1 MSEHDND
8 SQAIVEYEKTPHQ
21 IAEEKIRAI
30 KAKAREDIAE
40 VRRQLLAETVESVVD
55 ADKKAYMK
63 EMRRKNREAR
73 RAEYQNR
80 KTRYTAGEEIVHS
93 ISHGIGLGLA
103 IAATVLLVVHA
114 AQNAAADVKPYMITS
129 YSIFGGSLILAYLIS
144 TLYHAL
150 TPIGVKKIFDKLN
163 HAFIYFLIGGTYTPF
178 CLGALHNGWG
188 WSLFGIIWLFSISGI
203 VFYSIFGSK
212 MRFIAAFT
220 YFVLGWLVVCF
231 FKPIHAVV
239 PTISMVF
246 LILGGVVYTIGAWF
260 YTLKSVK
267 WMHSV
272 WHLLVIGGSVLH
284 FFAVW
289 FLI

>member
-1 MSEHDND
+1 MTAQDND

-40 VRRQLLAETVESVVD
+40 VRKQLLAETIDSVVD
-55 ADKKAYMK
+55 ADKKAYKK
-63 EMRRKNREAR
+63 EMRRRNREAK
-73 RAEYQNR
+73 RAEYLNR
-80 KTRYTAGEEIVHS
+80 KTRYTVGEEIFHS
-93 ISHGIGLGLA
+93 ISHGIGMGLA
-103 IAATVLLVVHA
+103 IAATVLLICHA
-114 AQNAAADVKPYMITS
+114 AAECTPELKPYMISS
-129 YSIFGGSLILAYLIS
+129 YAIFGASLILVYLVS

-150 TPIGVKKIFDKLN
+150 TPIGVKKVFNILD
-163 HAFIYFLIGGTYTPF
+163 HAFIYVLIAGTYTPF

-188 WSLFGIIWLFSISGI
+188 WSLFGVIWLLSIVGI

-220 YFVLGWLVVCF
+220 YFILGWLVTCF
-231 FKPIHAVV
+231 FKPIREVV
-239 PTISMVF
+239 PDISILF
-246 LILGGVVYTIGAWF
+246 LILGGVLYTIGAYF

-272 WHLLVIGGSVLH
+272 WHVLVIGGSVLH

>member
-1 MSEHDND
+1 MSDQDND

-30 KAKAREDIAE
+30 KEKAREDIAE
-40 VRRQLLAETVESVVD
+40 VRKQLLADTIDSVVD

-80 KTRYTAGEEIVHS
+80 KTRYTIGEEIVHS

-103 IAATVLLVVHA
+103 IAATVLLIIHA
-114 AQNAAADVKPYMITS
+114 VQNATAEVKPYMISS
-129 YSIFGGSLILAYLIS
+129 YAIFGGSLILAYLIS

-150 TPIGVKKIFDKLN
+150 TPIGVKKVFNKLN
-163 HAFIYFLIGGTYTPF
+163 HAYIYFLIGGTYTPF

-188 WSLFGIIWLFSISGI
+188 WSLFGVIWLLSILGI
-203 VFYSIFGSK
+203 VFYSIFGSR
-212 MRFIAAFT
+212 MRFIAVFT
-220 YFVLGWLVVCF
+220 YFILGWLVVCF
-231 FKPIHAVV
+231 FKPIHEVV
-239 PTISMVF
+239 PTISITF
-246 LILGGVVYTIGAWF
+246 LVLGGVVYTIGAYF

-272 WHLLVIGGSVLH
+272 WHVLAIGGSVLH